1 MTILFPESNVA
12 PIMGPSGVV
21 TKQLCSTLRV
31 APSRNNLSE
40 KMNAQKICIYPKING
55 QTCFYT
61 DLDPII
67 QVLEL
72 SIGSIFQQRAFIFFV
87 HNCRYLLEKKSFEV
101 ISRLALCHFIVTYYT
116 QYNNGKQKE
125 SIEPYHLQS
134 KYITYSSL
142 PTFRREQMQ

>member
-87 HNCRYLLEKKSFEV
+87 HNCRYLLGESQTKRSETALENGERNV
-101 ISRLALCHFIVTYYT
+101 IGI
-116 QYNNGKQKE
+116 G
-125 SIEPYHLQS
+125 
-134 KYITYSSL
+134 
-142 PTFRREQMQ
+142 TFLENLISDKNMTFY